1 MLRSRLLLK
10 PRCVR
15 LRRFHQLPA
24 MEKRAAAG
32 QPVPLAEVAEALAP
46 RCTAAAQ
53 NPSQAGPA
61 DEWLAAGQSA
71 LRLVEHSGEPMDAR
85 LGWALHTVLLRGG
98 ATEESVQL
106 LAKAASTGVLDEREV
121 RSITTSSLKQLLVA
135 RSGDA
140 QEVAATAREDG
151 HWDLLRAL
159 QDHGLACQRHHTQV
173 LHACESRE
181 EVHRVLRG
189 MKLCKIVRTVC
200 PRVHLTSKRTK
211 SHVHADLIWPAGCG
225 RHVLLGTALRADV
238 VGRREAGSCCPC
250 GSIAVWKLDSGRNL
264 CHSNQH
270 AQSFGAAGRFLA
282 C

>member
-1 MLRSRLLLK
+1 MR
-10 PRCVR
+10 PCWVR
-15 LRRFHQLPA
+15 LRRFHELPA

-32 QPVPLAEVAEALAP
+32 QRVPLADVTEALAP

-71 LRLVEHSGEPMDAR
+71 LRLVEYSGEPIDGR

-98 ATEESVQL
+98 ATQESVHL
-106 LAKAASTGVLDEREV
+106 LAKAVSTGALDERAV
-121 RSITTSSLKQLLVA
+121 RSITTSSLKQLLAA

-189 MKLCKIVRTVC
+189 MKLCKIVSTFLPTRTSDFNTTSHVLADLLCPRLRTVC
-200 PRVHLTSKRTK
+200 FT
-211 SHVHADLIWPAGCG
+211 
-225 RHVLLGTALRADV
+225 
-238 VGRREAGSCCPC
+238 RRCTPC
-250 GSIAVWKLDSGRNL
+250 
-264 CHSNQH
+264 
-270 AQSFGAAGRFLA
+270 
-282 C
+282 